1 MDIEMN
7 TGHEAT
13 PASAPAAPA
22 PQTPPPANAQSVSTG
37 EARVDRTPR
46 EESYTDSGRLTADK
60 WKEKVK
66 KFTGKEPKSATP
78 QAPAA
83 KVEEKPAPAG
93 ENPPPAGKPVEK
105 TPEEEKEGASAQEKT
120 PADQKFA
127 VNPKFSAIGKEY
139 ELPKWLAESIKS
151 PEQEKEVKDL
161 YTKAM
166 GLDHVKMRHQELSD
180 KHESLNGEH
189 TELVNGVQ
197 ELRNIYAE
205 AVQTGN
211 IRLLDDFFQQ
221 LKIPPQVILQ
231 YAAELVNYMEL
242 PAEQKAMIDGNLQA
256 KRQAREMQK
265 QTALSTNSAFQA
277 EVRARNLQL
286 DTELARPDINA
297 AVIAF
302 ESQPGR
308 KPGDF
313 KKEVIRNGEYTW
325 FKDKVDLSINDNVA
339 QVLQRYG
346 LSPANPAPAASH
358 APQVQHA
365 PQVPNAA
372 QTPNTPQAQ
381 VPVVPAAH
389 RDVPVIPS
397 VTGKSTASPTKQK
410 PKSIDELKA
419 MRKQKFGS

>member
-13 PASAPAAPA
+13 PASTPA
-22 PQTPPPANAQSVSTG
+22 PQTPPPANAQTVSTG

-66 KFTGKEPKSATP
+66 KFTGKEPKSATAQP
-78 QAPAA
+78 PAQ
-83 KVEEKPAPAG
+83 KVEEKPAATG
-93 ENPPPAGKPVEK
+93 ETPPPAGKPVEK
-105 TPEEEKEGASAQEKT
+105 APEEEKEGAPKEEKA
-120 PADQKFA
+120 PDAQKFA

-180 KHESLNGEH
+180 KHESLNSEH
-189 TELVNGVQ
+189 TDLVNGVQ
-197 ELRNIYAE
+197 ELRSIYAE

-242 PAEQKAMIDGNLQA
+242 PPEQKQMIDGNLQA
-256 KRQAREMQK
+256 QRRAREMQK
-265 QTALSTNSAFQA
+265 QNASFSNNAFQA

-286 DTELARPDINA
+286 DTELARPEISA

-313 KKEVIRNGEYTW
+313 KREVIRNGEYTW
-325 FKDKVDLSINDNVA
+325 YKDKVDLSINDNVS

-346 LSPANPAPAASH
+346 LSTATPAPAASH
-358 APQVQHA
+358 APQVQQA
-365 PQVPNAA
+365 PQAPNAA
-372 QTPNTPQAQ
+372 QTPNAPQGQ